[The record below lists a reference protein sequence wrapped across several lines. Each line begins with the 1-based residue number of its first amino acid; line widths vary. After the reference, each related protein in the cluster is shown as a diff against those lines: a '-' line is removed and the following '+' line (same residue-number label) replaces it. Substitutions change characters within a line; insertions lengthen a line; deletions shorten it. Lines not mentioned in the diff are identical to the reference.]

1 MVLELSPGAVVSDKL
16 RLEALLGQGGMG
28 SVWLARHLALDTEVA
43 VKFIRPERAAA
54 DPRLRQRF
62 AREAKAAARITCP
75 HVVQITDYGVAEDTP
90 YIVMERL
97 RGTSLGQ
104 RLERAALS
112 FEGVRSLVKQ
122 VASALSSAHRL
133 GIVHRDIKPQNIF
146 LLEGEALRVKVLD
159 FGVAKVVTEDSQV
172 PDGTGLTETGTVIG
186 SPPYMSPEQLEGR
199 SDVDHRADLWSL
211 GIVTYQAVTG
221 QLPFTGGSFVA
232 VGAAVLRGVYVP
244 ARELRP
250 GLPPA
255 VDHWLAKALALPPD
269 DRFVSAEEM
278 AEAFLAIEPPPEG
291 ALGIAPDHHAV
302 GHATTAPASPVAEAE
317 APPSDTVTSAAPAVG
332 EVATESSIAVPV
344 DGPERP
350 RWRRGATLGA
360 VLALAGGGVGI
371 GMSVTAEPSAPT
383 IPTASASSPPLGP
396 VLSYPDGTCPP
407 GMIYVKGDR
416 FGMGAEPSAETR
428 TDETP
433 LHEVEVASFCLDRTE
448 VTALDYAACERC
460 EAAPSTVSW
469 EGITPRTQSFWSRFC
484 NAGVEGQ
491 NQHPINCVNWHQA
504 QAYCAAQGKRLPREE
519 EWELAARG
527 VDARP
532 YPWGAASPSHERVNA
547 CGQECSDELTR
558 LRAEVGVE
566 DAYPKMYAG
575 DDGAAGTSPVG
586 LFPDGASP
594 YGILDLSGN
603 VWEWTDSAYC
613 PYDNLDCGDSRRV
626 LRGGGWDLPDPNDV
640 RVTRRHPGARRGRG
654 HNIGFRCAWSSSG

>member
-16 RLEALLGQGGMG
+16 RLEVPLGQGGMG

-75 HVVQITDYGVAEDTP
+75 HVVQIKDYGVAEDTP

-97 RGTSLGQ
+97 SGVSLGQ
-104 RLERAALS
+104 LLQSSTLS
-112 FEGVRSLVKQ
+112 FRRVRLLVEQ
-122 VASALSSAHRL
+122 VAKALSSAHRL

-146 LLEGEALRVKVLD
+146 VLEGDGDGLAVKVLD
-159 FGVAKVVTEDSQV
+159 FGVAKVVSEDSQV

-211 GIVTYQAVTG
+211 GIVTYQALTG
-221 QLPFTGGSFVA
+221 QLPFVGGSFVA
-232 VGAAVLRGVYVP
+232 VGAAVLRGLYTP

-250 GLPPA
+250 GLPPE

-269 DRFVSAEEM
+269 DRFSSAEAM
-278 AEAFLAIEPPPEG
+278 AEAFLAIEPPSEEAF
-291 ALGIAPDHHAV
+291 ALTPDPNEVA
-302 GHATTAPASPVAEAE
+302 HATTAPATPAAASPA
-317 APPSDTVTSAAPAVG
+317 SGTVTSAGPAEG
-332 EVATESSIAVPV
+332 ATESSIAVPV
-344 DGPERP
+344 VRGERA
-350 RWRRGATLGA
+350 RWRRWATFGAGLVA
-360 VLALAGGGVGI
+360 VGGGVAA
-371 GMSVTAEPSAPT
+371 MRLAAEPSSPSPA
-383 IPTASASSPPLGP
+383 PTASSSSPNLGP
-396 VLSYPDGTCPP
+396 VLSYPEGECPP
-407 GMIYVKGDR
+407 GMVYVEGGR

-433 LHEVEVASFCLDRTE
+433 VHEVEVASFCLDRTE
-448 VTALDYAACERC
+448 VTVGAYAACATC
-460 EAAPSTVSW
+460 EAAPTTVSW

-484 NAGVEGQ
+484 NGGADGRDD
-491 NQHPINCVNWHQA
+491 HPINCLNWHQA
-504 QAYCAAQGKRLPREE
+504 QAYCAAQGTRLPREE

-527 VDARP
+527 DDARP
-532 YPWGAASPSHERVNA
+532 YPWGGASPSHERVNA
-547 CGQECSDELTR
+547 CGQECSAELTR

-566 DAYPKMYAG
+566 EAYPKMYDG
-575 DDGAAGTSPVG
+575 DDGAAGTSTVG
-586 LFPDGASP
+586 RFPEGASP

-603 VWEWTDSAYC
+603 VWEWTNSPYC

-654 HNIGFRCAWSSSG
+654 HNIGFRCAWSSGG